1 MRDFMQSVFPL
12 LIVRIMLYGV
22 YFRIILTLLCLF
34 SRLAVTFND
43 AAERAF
49 QYLQNCNVLLK
60 VKDNTFF
67 EPYYGLSEDIVAFGK
82 YRGKRLAEVYYIDP
96 NYVLWLAH

>member
-1 MRDFMQSVFPL
+1 MPCLYIARV
-12 LIVRIMLYGV
+12 LILIIRSLRIHL
-22 YFRIILTLLCLF
+22 
-34 SRLAVTFND
+34 RLVLDTVAVTFND

-82 YRGKRLAEVYYIDP
+82 YRGKIVSINPLSYKWSEEMIAVAKALSE
-96 NYVLWLAH
+96 